1 MKTDGEICEKE
12 RKKKREDK
20 KKQQTKIGAV
30 VKMGVPRRLFIP
42 ALQ

>member
-30 VKMGVPRRLFIP
+30 VKMGI
-42 ALQ
+42 

>member
-1 MKTDGEICEKE
+1 MKTDGEIYEKE

-30 VKMGVPRRLFIP
+30 VKMGI
-42 ALQ
+42 

>member
-12 RKKKREDK
+12 KKKKREDK

-30 VKMGVPRRLFIP
+30 VKMGI
-42 ALQ
+42 